1 MVPAVDEPA
10 AVVAST
16 PIDVDEAGLD
26 GRFGDRVPVVLRD
39 GVEVLSGRFGRSQVR
54 RALR

>member
-16 PIDVDEAGLD
+16 PIDVDEAGLE

-39 GVEVLSGRFGRSQVR
+39 GVEVLSGRLGRSQVR